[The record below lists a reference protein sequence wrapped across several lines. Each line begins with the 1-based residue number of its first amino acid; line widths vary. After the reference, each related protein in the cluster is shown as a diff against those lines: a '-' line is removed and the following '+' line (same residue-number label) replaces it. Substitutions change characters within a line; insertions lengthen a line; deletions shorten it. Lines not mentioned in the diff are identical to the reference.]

1 MSYPHIFY
9 INLDYRT
16 DRREQIENELKHT
29 PFTFERVCGIR
40 TEPGIIGCGQSH
52 LRCLEIAKERD
63 LPWVW
68 IMEDDFTFTICM
80 DEVIDKLRQINK
92 SPVSPPIDVI
102 MAAYYFDPEI
112 ESLQTQV
119 KTQKGDSVSYLMRA
133 KNVQTASSY
142 IVFSHYY
149 DILIKNLKDGNKLLV
164 DTGEHWNY
172 ANDQYWK
179 LLQLKDNWVYTVP
192 RFGIQRESYSDNC
205 KIIMNYGV

>member
-1 MSYPHIFY
+1 MNYPHIFY

-52 LRCLEIAKERD
+52 LRCLEIAKERE

-68 IMEDDFTFTICM
+68 IMEDDFTFTM
-80 DEVIDKLRQINK
+80 DMENVIHTLRQIQNHT
-92 SPVSPPIDVI
+92 SLIWPPLDVI
-102 MAAYYFDPEI
+102 MCAYYFDPD
-112 ESLQTQV
+112 LQKMQTQV
-119 KTQKGDSVSYLMRA
+119 NTQKGDNLIRA

-149 DILIKNLKDGNKLLV
+149 DTLIKNLKDGNKLLV
-164 DTGEHWNY
+164 DTGEHWHY

-179 LLQLKDNWVYTVP
+179 WLQLKDNWVYTVP
-192 RFGIQRESYSDNC
+192 RFGIQRESYSDNS
-205 KIIMNYGV
+205 KTIMNYGV